1 MSRLTELSVAKRS
14 VTLLLAVGLFIA
26 GVSAWGSLK
35 QELLPDIDFPVIT
48 VIAPLPGAGAAD
60 VANQVTKPIERSIAS
75 IPRLAALSSSSA
87 NSIAIVVAQFEFGTD
102 VKEARATIEQNLQTA
117 GLPQSVSPQVSAL
130 NINAS
135 PVIIASVAGTSQD
148 GLDAAAEVART
159 QVVPALQG
167 IDGVATVDLTGGLEP
182 QVVVTLDPAKLTA
195 TRISVAQVSG
205 ILAANNLTIP
215 SGQITA
221 DGTNLP
227 VSTIGTITSVAQIEN
242 LVVGYKL
249 PTSPVP
255 GAGAGTGTGQA
266 PGTGT
271 GTAPGTQPGAAP
283 TTPVAPT
290 PILLKDIA
298 TVAEVGVPTTGYA
311 RTDGIPSLTLTV
323 TKTSNANTV
332 EVADAVTAE
341 LKAIDAANAEVD
353 ILVISDLSTFIK
365 ESRDGLL
372 REGGLGALFAI
383 LTIFLFLFSIRA
395 TLVAAVSIPLSIL
408 TALVIMQIA
417 GITINVMTLGGLA
430 VAVGRVVDDAIV
442 VLENIYRHR
451 ALGDD
456 RLTAVLRG
464 PREVAAAITSATLT
478 TVAVFLPLG
487 LVGGIVSQLFLPFAL
502 TVTFALLASLV
513 VALTVVPVLAYLF
526 IGRVKLNVDE
536 DGEPKNS
543 FWIRAYTPSITF
555 ALRSRATKW
564 SILLVAAV
572 LFLGSMA
579 LVPLLPTQFINA
591 GSERILQ
598 VTIAPPAGASSTAVL
613 DRAIEAESIVLGDTE
628 NVEHVQTSVPGEGGT
643 SFGTLLAALS
653 GRPANSATLTVR
665 LVDGVDPSTYA
676 QQLSADL
683 APVKTDGYDVAVAQT
698 AGFSSNGLSVV
709 ISSDNPDDVA
719 IATDEVMT
727 ALGDNTDL
735 LNLKSNL
742 TKGTPEVQVV
752 VDPNKA
758 IGAGLTAAQVA
769 GEVRTTL
776 VGAQATTV
784 LLEGATDAVPLFVQV
799 DPAQVT
805 SVETLSQLPV
815 GTTVTVQLGTIAA
828 VDEVLA
834 QGSITRVDQAPAATV
849 SAEIASDN
857 TGAVS
862 TAVQAEIDG
871 LAAAGKIPAGVTIEL
886 AGVTQQQNEA
896 FGNLFVSMG
905 VAILLVYVMMVLTFN
920 SLVTP
925 FIILF
930 SLPLATIG
938 AFLALYLTGKPIG
951 VSALI
956 GFLMLIGI
964 VVTNAIVLLDLV
976 ERLRS
981 QGHST
986 KDALIEG
993 GRTRIRPI
1001 LMTAIATILALL
1013 PLAAGLSQGSIIA
1026 AELGTVVIGGL
1037 FSSTFLTLLVI
1048 PILYSLV
1055 DGGKSG
1061 LARRFRR
1068 AEPAAPE
1075 VTAADQGALAP
1086 PTQPAPA
1093 G

>member
-1 MSRLTELSVAKRS
+1 VNRLTELSVAKRS

-60 VANQVTKPIERSIAS
+60 VAEQVTKPIERSIAS
-75 IPRLAALSSSSA
+75 IPRLSALSSSST
-87 NSIAIVVAQFEFGTD
+87 NSFAIVVAQFEFGTD
-102 VKEARATIEQNLQTA
+102 VKEARSTIEQNLQTA
-117 GLPQSVSPQVSAL
+117 GLPRAVTPQVSAL

-148 GLDAAAEVART
+148 GLDAAAQVART
-159 QVVPALQG
+159 EILPALQG

-182 QVVVTLDPAKLTA
+182 QVVITLDPAKLAA
-195 TRISVAQVSG
+195 TGISVAQVNG
-205 ILAANNLTIP
+205 ILTANNLTLP
-215 SGQITA
+215 SGQITS
-221 DGTNLP
+221 DGTNIP
-227 VSTIGTITSVAQIEN
+227 VSTIGTITSIAQIEN
-242 LVVGYKL
+242 LMVGVKL
-249 PTSPVP
+249 PAGQVP
-255 GAGAGTGTGQA
+255 GAGTAGQVPGAGTGAQ
-266 PGTGT
+266 
-271 GTAPGTQPGAAP
+271 PGTQPGTAP
-283 TTPVAPT
+283 MPPGAPT

-298 TVAEVGVPTTGYA
+298 TVAEVGAPTTGFA
-311 RTDGIPSLTLTV
+311 RTDGVPSLTLTV

-332 EVADAVTAE
+332 EVADAVSQKLAEIGDANTATV
-341 LKAIDAANAEVD
+341 KVTP
-353 ILVISDLSTFIK
+353 ISDLSIFIK

-372 REGGLGALFAI
+372 KEGGLGALFAI
-383 LTIFLFLFSIRA
+383 LTIFLFLFSIRS
-395 TLVAAVSIPLSIL
+395 TLVAAVSIPLSVL
-408 TALVIMQIA
+408 TALVVMQIT
-417 GITINVMTLGGLA
+417 GVTINVMTLGGLA

-451 ALGDD
+451 ALGED
-456 RLTAVLRG
+456 RMTAVLRG
-464 PREVAAAITSATLT
+464 PREVASAITSATLT

-543 FWIRAYTPSITF
+543 LWIRAYTPTIKL
-555 ALRSRATKW
+555 ALRNRVTKW
-564 SILLVAAV
+564 GMLVVATV
-572 LFLGSMA
+572 LFVGSMA
-579 LVPLLPTQFINA
+579 IAPLLPTQFINA
-591 GSERILQ
+591 GSEKLLQ
-598 VTIAPPAGASSTAVL
+598 ITVAPPAGTSSAAVL
-613 DRAIEAESIVLGDTE
+613 GRAIDAETILRADPK
-628 NVEHVQTSVPGEGGT
+628 VELVQASVPGEGGT
-643 SFGTLLAALS
+643 SFGTILAALS
-653 GRPANSATLTVR
+653 GRPANSATLVVR
-665 LVDGVDPSTYA
+665 LADDVDLTTYA
-676 QQLSADL
+676 QKLSTDL
-683 APVKTDGYDVAVAQT
+683 APVKTDGFAVAVAQT
-698 AGFSSNGLSVV
+698 AGFTSNGLSIVV
-709 ISSDNPDDVA
+709 SSDNPDDVA
-719 IATDEVMT
+719 TATDEVMA
-727 ALGDNTDL
+727 ALSGNADL
-735 LNLKSNL
+735 LNLKTDLS
-742 TKGTPEVQVV
+742 KGTPEVQVI

-769 GEVRTTL
+769 GEVRTAL
-776 VGAQATTV
+776 VGQVATTV
-784 LLEGATDAVPLFVQV
+784 QLDAAQDPVAVYVRV

-805 SVETLSQLPV
+805 SVATLRTLPV
-815 GTTVTVQLGTIAA
+815 GTAATVPLGSIAA
-828 VDEVLA
+828 VDQVAA

-862 TAVQAEIDG
+862 MTVQQEIDD
-871 LAAAGKIPAGVTIEL
+871 LAAAGRIPAGVTVEL

-896 FGNLFVSMG
+896 FSNLFVSMG

-920 SLVTP
+920 SLITP

-938 AFLALYLTGKPIG
+938 AFPALLVTGRPIG

-976 ERLRS
+976 ERLRKE
-981 QGHST
+981 GHST
-986 KDALIEG
+986 RDALIEG
-993 GRTRIRPI
+993 GRTRVRPI
-1001 LMTAIATILALL
+1001 LMTAIATILALI
-1013 PLAAGLSQGSIIA
+1013 PLAAGLSKGSIIA

-1048 PILYSLV
+1048 PVLYSLV
-1055 DGGKSG
+1055 EGGKSG
-1061 LARRFRR
+1061 LSGRFRR
-1068 AEPAAPE
+1068 DEAAGATVGAAP
-1075 VTAADQGALAP
+1075 GSPL
-1086 PTQPAPA
+1086 
-1093 G
+1093 GG